1 MHKNPMNARTAGHGS
16 VMSTINVYTDART
29 MTIPAGKTNFVDTSV
44 IRFSRVLE
52 NRGVG
57 LHIG

>member
-1 MHKNPMNARTAGHGS
+1 MPRNPAKARTAGHGS
-16 VMSTINVYTDART
+16 VMSTDNAYTDAKIR
-29 MTIPAGKTNFVDTSV
+29 MIPTGKTNFVDASV
-44 IRFSRVLE
+44 IRFNRVLE